1 MKKQFLG
8 RFRKTD
14 PANIMNPENYNRH
27 LEQVEEG
34 DASAQESGYAWFRM
48 MAEQGYANAQFITAM
63 CLRDGIGTEPDGEQA
78 LEWLERSAAQ
88 GYHEA
93 QFLLGV
99 YHLHGGMDGVEEDEA
114 EGLRLLELAVEQHDH
129 DAEYFLGM
137 HLLNLPGEGTDA
149 EKRGFLLLQ
158 AAALSGVAKAEY
170 ELGRCLYFGVGTEAN
185 REEGFSW

>member
-1 MKKQFLG
+1 MKPLSVLIV
-8 RFRKTD
+8 D
-14 PANIMNPENYNRH
+14 D
-27 LEQVEEG
+27 
-34 DASAQESGYAWFRM
+34 DAMMRISLKSLIAWQEHGYR
-48 MAEQGYANAQFITAM
+48 
-63 CLRDGIGTEPDGEQA
+63 LIGEASDGEQA

-137 HLLNLPGEGTDA
+137 HLLNLPGEGTDGGKAWLSAAPGGGA
-149 EKRGFLLLQ
+149 ERRGKG
-158 AAALSGVAKAEY
+158 GV
-170 ELGRCLYFGVGTEAN
+170 
-185 REEGFSW
+185 

>member
-1 MKKQFLG
+1 M
-8 RFRKTD
+8 
-14 PANIMNPENYNRH
+14 
-27 LEQVEEG
+27 
-34 DASAQESGYAWFRM
+34 
-48 MAEQGYANAQFITAM
+48 
-63 CLRDGIGTEPDGEQA
+63 
-78 LEWLERSAAQ
+78 
-88 GYHEA
+88 
-93 QFLLGV
+93 LGV

-185 REEGFSW
+185 REEGFSWVSHAAEAGLADAQDFTGMCCIYGTGTETDETAGIQWLEKAAEQ